1 MVLTIKV
8 NPLEFYEGKA
18 FKPLSDEF
26 SDVGGLFAISS
37 G

>member
-26 SDVGGLFAISS
+26 SDVGEKTGETY